1 MFFQDDTGDRTCP
14 LCCHYPSLLSGNNV
28 FKLCFNASMFFV
40 VNVPSKIWVG
50 KILKSECIQNLNA
63 LFSYNVV
70 VVNEVVQDV
79 CECQNLHFRN
89 CRTALPFFLSRD
101 PFFWPFGSVGKTV
114 LCLHFPEA
122 VSWAMTRPCRHGHLQ
137 CAVQL

>member
-1 MFFQDDTGDRTCP
+1 MFFQDNTGDRTCP

-40 VNVPSKIWVG
+40 VNVPSKILVG

-79 CECQNLHFRN
+79 FANAKISILEIAEQL
-89 CRTALPFFLSRD
+89 FLFS
-101 PFFWPFGSVGKTV
+101 FEGSLFLTFWFLGENSLVFT
-114 LCLHFPEA
+114 F
-122 VSWAMTRPCRHGHLQ
+122 T
-137 CAVQL
+137 

>member
-50 KILKSECIQNLNA
+50 KILKSECIQNLKA
-63 LFSYNVV
+63 LFSYDVV

-89 CRTALPFFLSRD
+89 CRTALPFFFRGI
-101 PFFWPFGSVGKTV
+101 PFFDLLVPWRKQS
-114 LCLHFPEA
+114 CLHFPKA
-122 VSWAMTRPCRHGHLQ
+122 VSWAMTGFCRHGHLQ